1 MGDSLWLTMRGMKI
15 LGSGEVYVFVSKL
28 DNNFII
34 LFEVE
39 FYLCVLNMHNG
50 KIIMAW
56 IFQPTS

>member
-1 MGDSLWLTMRGMKI
+1 MRGMKI

-50 KIIMAW
+50 KIIMA
-56 IFQPTS
+56 